1 MQYNLMETHRTN
13 TKMEQSTERYMK
25 EKTLIPHLHLTYKT
39 MIVILDLTNQKGAIQ
54 MTIIMADKNK
64 ETNAVATGIV
74 LSEYQKREANE
85 ITQDTFIKRINID
98 KVKSEVRNQRPV
110 IEEQVGE
117 KAFDDIISQVI
128 MEYFSKSLN
137 L

>member
-1 MQYNLMETHRTN
+1 
-13 TKMEQSTERYMK
+13 
-25 EKTLIPHLHLTYKT
+25 
-39 MIVILDLTNQKGAIQ
+39 

-64 ETNAVATGIV
+64 ETNAVATNYV
-74 LSEYQKREANE
+74 LGEYQKREANE
-85 ITQDTFIKRINID
+85 ITQETFIKRINID

-128 MEYFSKSLN
+128 VEYFSKSLY